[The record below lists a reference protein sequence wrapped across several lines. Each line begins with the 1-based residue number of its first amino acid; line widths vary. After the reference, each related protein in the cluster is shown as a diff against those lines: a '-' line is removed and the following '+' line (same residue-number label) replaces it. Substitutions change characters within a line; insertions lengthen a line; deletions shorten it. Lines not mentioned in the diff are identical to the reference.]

1 MTMHTT
7 KEWPTICM
15 YVPVEAIKL
24 NAQGNITS
32 QDRLNE
38 VEDNT
43 NPKKETHFIHTYCN
57 A

>member
-24 NAQGNITS
+24 NAQGNIPS